1 MGLGRN
7 IAELRKQRGFTQE
20 ELGTRLGVTNQAVSK
35 WENET
40 SLPDVMLLPELAD
53 ALGVTL
59 NALYGIKE
67 IKPEKVRADDFPEA
81 ARESL
86 KKFFVEQAGAKM
98 PGGQE
103 LGEHIDLLGCVS
115 DTSGT
120 VFLSRDFSFIE
131 NTFGMP
137 GSEAVF
143 EHAELIPILKK
154 LTDRNALRVFAYMY
168 RTTFERKASDPGTE
182 SWEWACTYTVPAVAA
197 DCGLDEDEVLEAVEK
212 LDSLH
217 LIDFK
222 WFHDGVTEYYFSK
235 DYAQFVLVLFRTLEI
250 LFTDSRTYAL
260 WRDSSKI
267 SDYLFEKLWK

>member
-1 MGLGRN
+1 MGLGKN
-7 IAELRKQRGFTQE
+7 IAEFRRNKGFTQE
-20 ELGTRLGVTNQAVSK
+20 ELGARLGVTNQAVSK

-40 SLPDVMLLPELAD
+40 SLPDVMLVPELAD

-59 NALYGIKE
+59 NALYGIEEEK
-67 IKPEKVRADDFPEA
+67 KEKVRADDFPRA
-81 ARESL
+81 AREAL
-86 KKFFVEQAGAKM
+86 RKYFVEQAGARM
-98 PGGQE
+98 PGGTE
-103 LGEHIDLLGCVS
+103 LGEHINLLGCVS

-143 EHAELIPILKK
+143 ERAELIPILKK
-154 LTDRNALRVFAYMY
+154 LTDRNALKVFAYMY
-168 RTTFERKASDPGTE
+168 RTTFDRKSSDPGTE
-182 SWEWACTYTVPAVAA
+182 AWNWACTYTVPAVAA

-217 LIDFK
+217 LIDSK
-222 WFHDGVTEYYFSK
+222 SFHDGVTDYYFSK
-235 DYAQFVLVLFRTLEI
+235 DYAQFVLVLFHVLDL

-260 WRDSSKI
+260 WRDTSKI
-267 SDYLFEKLWK
+267 TDHLFEKLWK

>member
-1 MGLGRN
+1 MGLGKN
-7 IAELRKQRGFTQE
+7 IAEFRRNKGFTQE
-20 ELGTRLGVTNQAVSK
+20 ELGARLGVTYQAVSK

-59 NALYGIKE
+59 NALYGIEEEK
-67 IKPEKVRADDFPEA
+67 KEKVRADDFPRA
-81 ARESL
+81 AREAL
-86 KKFFVEQAGAKM
+86 RKYFVEQAGARM
-98 PGGQE
+98 PGGTE
-103 LGEHIDLLGCVS
+103 LGEHINLLGCVS

-143 EHAELIPILKK
+143 ERAELIPILKK
-154 LTDRNALRVFAYMY
+154 LTDRNALKVFAYMY
-168 RTTFERKASDPGTE
+168 RTTFERKASDPGTA

-197 DCGLDEDEVLEAVEK
+197 DCGLEEDEVLEAVEK

-217 LIDFK
+217 LIDSK
-222 WFHDGVTEYYFSK
+222 SFHDGVTDYYFSK
-235 DYAQFVLVLFRTLEI
+235 DYAQFVLVLFRVLDL

-260 WRDSSKI
+260 WRDKSRI

>member
-1 MGLGRN
+1 MGLGKT
-7 IAELRKQRGFTQE
+7 ILEFRKKKGLTQE

-59 NALYGIKE
+59 NALYGIEEEK
-67 IKPEKVRADDFPEA
+67 IEKVRADDFPRA
-81 ARESL
+81 AREAL
-86 KKFFVEQAGAKM
+86 RKYFVEQAGARM
-98 PGGQE
+98 PGGTK
-103 LGEHIDLLGCVS
+103 LGEHINLLGCVS

-143 EHAELIPILKK
+143 ERAELIPILKK
-154 LTDRNALRVFAYMY
+154 LTDRNALKVFAYMY
-168 RTTFERKASDPGTE
+168 RTTFERKAADPGQE

-197 DCGLDEDEVLEAVEK
+197 DCGLDEDEVLEAMEK

-217 LIDFK
+217 LIDSK
-222 WFHDGVTEYYFSK
+222 WFHDGVTDYYFSK
-235 DYAQFVLVLFRTLEI
+235 DYAQFVLLLFRVLDL

-260 WRDSSKI
+260 WRDKSKI

>member
-1 MGLGRN
+1 MGLGKT
-7 IAELRKQRGFTQE
+7 ILEFRKKKGLTQE

-59 NALYGIKE
+59 NALYGIEEKKE
-67 IKPEKVRADDFPEA
+67 EKVRADDFPKA
-81 ARESL
+81 AREAL
-86 KKFFVEQAGAKM
+86 KRFFVEQAGARM
-98 PGGQE
+98 PGGTE
-103 LGEHIDLLGCVS
+103 LGEHINLLGCVS

-143 EHAELIPILKK
+143 ERAELIPILKK
-154 LTDRNALRVFAYMY
+154 LTDRNALKVFAYMY
-168 RTTFERKASDPGTE
+168 RTTFDRKSSDPGTE

-217 LIDFK
+217 LIDSK
-222 WFHDGVTEYYFSK
+222 SFHDGVTDYYFSK
-235 DYAQFVLVLFRTLEI
+235 DYAQFVLVLFHVLDL

-260 WRDSSKI
+260 RRDTSRI

>member
-1 MGLGRN
+1 MGLGKN
-7 IAELRKQRGFTQE
+7 IAEFRRNKGFTQE
-20 ELGTRLGVTNQAVSK
+20 ELGARLGVTNQAVSK

-59 NALYGIKE
+59 NALYGIEEEK
-67 IKPEKVRADDFPEA
+67 KEKVRADDFPKA
-81 ARESL
+81 AREAL
-86 KKFFVEQAGAKM
+86 KRFFVEQAGARM
-98 PGGQE
+98 PGGTE
-103 LGEHIDLLGCVS
+103 LGEHINLLGCVS

-143 EHAELIPILKK
+143 ERAELIPILKK
-154 LTDRNALRVFAYMY
+154 LTDRNALKVLAYMY

-182 SWEWACTYTVPAVAA
+182 AWNWACTYTVPAVAA

-217 LIDFK
+217 LIDSK
-222 WFHDGVTEYYFSK
+222 SFHDGVTDYYFSK
-235 DYAQFVLVLFRTLEI
+235 DFAQFILVLFRVLDL

-260 WRDSSKI
+260 WRDTSRI
-267 SDYLFEKLWK
+267 SDYLFEKL

>member
-1 MGLGRN
+1 MGLGKT
-7 IAELRKQRGFTQE
+7 ILEFRKKKGLTQE

-59 NALYGIKE
+59 NALYGIEEEK
-67 IKPEKVRADDFPEA
+67 KEKVRADDFPRA
-81 ARESL
+81 AREAL
-86 KKFFVEQAGAKM
+86 RKYFVEQAGARM
-98 PGGQE
+98 PGGTE
-103 LGEHIDLLGCVS
+103 LGEHINLLGCVS

-143 EHAELIPILKK
+143 ERAELIPILKK
-154 LTDRNALRVFAYMY
+154 LTDRNALKVFAYMY
-168 RTTFERKASDPGTE
+168 RTTFERKASDPGQE

-217 LIDFK
+217 LIDSK
-222 WFHDGVTEYYFSK
+222 SFHDGVTDYYFSK
-235 DYAQFVLVLFRTLEI
+235 DYAQFILVLFRVLDL

-260 WRDSSKI
+260 WRDTSKI
-267 SDYLFEKLWK
+267 SDYLFEKLRK